1 MIVISM
7 SDFLG
12 NPKQYVEQAHH
23 NAVLIEN
30 AGENVK
36 LSPAKPRFLTVLL
49 NLFSVKHRRAERD
62 KRDVEIINANAERFN
77 AEAEENLEFQADIW
91 ENAE

>member
-23 NAVLIEN
+23 TAVLIEN

-36 LSPAKPRFLTVLL
+36 LSPVKPHFLTSIL

-62 KRDVEIINANAERFN
+62 RHDMEIINANVERFY
-77 AEAEENLEFQADIW
+77 ADAEENLEFQADIW